1 MANWRDYYLALIGKM
16 FQGVGNFAIT
26 GYILYI
32 MTDFLHRGNQTQ
44 SSIQLVN
51 MIMLIFGILMGLVAG
66 PLSNKFKILK
76 LPVGL
81 STILLAIADL
91 SLFFLRN
98 NTGIILYALAA
109 GLGMGLWNALD
120 NLLNL
125 KVIPDQNRVAFFLGV
140 YNLGNTI
147 TQAIAPVLAA
157 AVISLFGYSGIFIVS
172 FIFSLIGGIS
182 MLSIKSLKR

>member
-1 MANWRDYYLALIGKM
+1 MALIAKL

-32 MTDFLHRGNQTQ
+32 MTDFLHRGSQTQ
-44 SSIQLVN
+44 SSIQLIN
-51 MIMLIFGILMGLVAG
+51 LIMLIFGVFMGFVAG
-66 PLSNKFKILK
+66 PVSDKFKILK
-76 LPVGL
+76 LPVGF
-81 STILLAIADL
+81 ST
-91 SLFFLRN
+91 LFL
-98 NTGIILYALAA
+98 ALAA
-109 GLGMGLWNALD
+109 LMLFFFRDTFGIITYAFAAGIGMGMWNSLD

-125 KVIPDQNRVAFFLGV
+125 EVIPDQNRVAFFLGV

-172 FIFSLIGGIS
+172 FVFSLIGGVLI
-182 MLSIKSLKR
+182 LGIKSVKR

>member
-66 PLSNKFKILK
+66 PLSNKFKIMKVLLRFAKLYKIAKITPPDTLK
-76 LPVGL
+76 NV
-81 STILLAIADL
+81 ILC
-91 SLFFLRN
+91 
-98 NTGIILYALAA
+98 Y
-109 GLGMGLWNALD
+109 M
-120 NLLNL
+120 
-125 KVIPDQNRVAFFLGV
+125 
-140 YNLGNTI
+140 Y
-147 TQAIAPVLAA
+147 
-157 AVISLFGYSGIFIVS
+157 IV
-172 FIFSLIGGIS
+172 
-182 MLSIKSLKR
+182 

>member
-1 MANWRDYYLALIGKM
+1 MQQPAKHAQWCRNLKKLCYNLVMK
-16 FQGVGNFAIT
+16 FA
-26 GYILYI
+26 
-32 MTDFLHRGNQTQ
+32 
-44 SSIQLVN
+44 
-51 MIMLIFGILMGLVAG
+51 
-66 PLSNKFKILK
+66 
-76 LPVGL
+76 
-81 STILLAIADL
+81 
-91 SLFFLRN
+91 
-98 NTGIILYALAA
+98 
-109 GLGMGLWNALD
+109 
-120 NLLNL
+120 NL

>member
-1 MANWRDYYLALIGKM
+1 M

-81 STILLAIADL
+81 STILLAIAGL

-157 AVISLFGYSGIFIVS
+157 AVVSLFGYSGIFIVS

-182 MLSIKSLKR
+182 MLSIKPLKR

>member
-1 MANWRDYYLALIGKM
+1 MANWRNYYLALIGKM

-81 STILLAIADL
+81 STILLAIAGL
-91 SLFFLRN
+91 SC
-98 NTGIILYALAA
+98 
-109 GLGMGLWNALD
+109 
-120 NLLNL
+120 
-125 KVIPDQNRVAFFLGV
+125 
-140 YNLGNTI
+140 
-147 TQAIAPVLAA
+147 
-157 AVISLFGYSGIFIVS
+157 SS
-172 FIFSLIGGIS
+172 
-182 MLSIKSLKR
+182 